1 MRDAESNGSG
11 NEPAEADHAE
21 WTAEIVVIPKQGV
34 NDPEGTAILNGLVAL
49 GYDHVSRVR
58 AGRYFEVVLTANNAG
73 TAATA
78 VEQMC
83 DRLIANPVIEAYRYA
98 LRPAGDPEQV
108 AARDPKL

>member
-1 MRDAESNGSG
+1 MRDAESNGSR
-11 NEPAEADHAE
+11 NERAAAGHDD
-21 WTAEIVVIPKQGV
+21 WTAEIVVTPKQGV
-34 NDPEGTAILNGLVAL
+34 NDPEGTAILSGLVAL

-108 AARDPKL
+108 AARDSKL

>member
-1 MRDAESNGSG
+1 MRDAESNGSR
-11 NEPAEADHAE
+11 NERADAGHDD
-21 WTAEIVVIPKQGV
+21 WTAEIVVTPKQGV

-83 DRLIANPVIEAYRYA
+83 DRLIANPVIEAYRYV

-108 AARDPKL
+108 AARDSKL